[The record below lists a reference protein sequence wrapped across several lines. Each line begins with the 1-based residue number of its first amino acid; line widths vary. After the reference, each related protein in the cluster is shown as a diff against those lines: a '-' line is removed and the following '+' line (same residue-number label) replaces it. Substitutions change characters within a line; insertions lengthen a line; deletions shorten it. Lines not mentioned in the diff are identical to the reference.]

1 MQYKLL
7 FFFLLTCVLNTQAQ
21 GTVYSPY
28 STIGLGELNNSEHP
42 TSFGMGNTAITLA
55 DSTILNFLNPASYST
70 LGDGQPLFSLG
81 LNSRISTFSQNNATQ
96 KYTSATVNHFALGF
110 TLRNRYGLAF
120 GVKPFSSKGYSITE
134 GVKAGTDSIINTYL
148 GTGGTNQFFIG
159 LSAFLFKNET
169 TAISL
174 GTNLSYLFG
183 ATNNERRSQ
192 LYNSNSAYG
201 GVDWN
206 RYVVSSFHY
215 DFGLFMKKTFNDRHT
230 ISIASTV
237 DPTQKITAD
246 KEHALYFGV
255 LGNPTKYDT
264 ILMSPTVSGSF
275 NMPTTLAIGGSYT
288 YWFTSGLSR
297 KYVRNSEI
305 SLHVNYTSTNWA
317 NYSSEF
323 ENTNLTL
330 KNSSNVAIGI
340 QFIPERKFT
349 ENTVNTTFISRIRY
363 RAGFYQNSL
372 PYSFNQEQFLERGY
386 TIGFGIPIIA
396 QQSLSNINFG
406 FSYGTRS
413 TRQVGS
419 FNQSFYGIQFGI
431 TIAPSIFE
439 RWFRKRRLD

>member
-21 GTVYSPY
+21 GTLYSPY
-28 STIGLGELNNSEHP
+28 STVGLGEVNSSEHP

-55 DSTILNFLNPASYST
+55 DSTMLNFLNPASYST

-81 LNSRISTFSQNNATQ
+81 LNARISTFTQNNATQ
-96 KYTSATVNHFALGF
+96 DYTSATVNHFALGF
-110 TLRNRYGLAF
+110 TLKQRYGLAF
-120 GVKPFSSKGYSITE
+120 GLRPYSSKGYSITE

-148 GTGGTNQFFIG
+148 GTGGTNQFFVG
-159 LSAFLFKNET
+159 LSAFLFKNES

-206 RYVVSSFHY
+206 RYVVSSFHF
-215 DFGLFMKKTFNDRHT
+215 DLGLFMKKTFNERHT
-230 ISIASTV
+230 FVFASTI
-237 DPTQKITAD
+237 DPSQKIRAD
-246 KEHALYFGV
+246 KEKALFFGV

-264 ILMSPTVSGSF
+264 ISLSPTVSGSF
-275 NMPTTLAIGGSYT
+275 RMPTTFTIGGCYT

-297 KYVRNSEI
+297 KYLRNSEI
-305 SLHVNYTSTNWA
+305 SLHVNYTSTDWN
-317 NYSSEF
+317 NYSTEF
-323 ENTNLTL
+323 ESTSLSLQNSANL
-330 KNSSNVAIGI
+330 AIGL

-349 ENTVNTTFISRIRY
+349 ENTVNTSFISRIRY
-363 RAGFYQNSL
+363 RAGFYQNTL
-372 PYSFNQEQFLERGY
+372 PYSFKGEQFLERGY
-386 TIGFGIPIIA
+386 TLGFGIPIIS
-396 QQSLSNINFG
+396 QQSLSNLNFG

-413 TRQVGS
+413 TQQTGS
-419 FNQSFYGIQFGI
+419 FNQAYYGIQFGL

>member
-7 FFFLLTCVLNTQAQ
+7 FFFLLMCVLKTQAQ
-21 GTVYSPY
+21 GTIYSPY
-28 STIGLGELNNSEHP
+28 STVGLGEVNNSEHP

-55 DSTILNFLNPASYST
+55 DSTMLNFLNPASYST

-81 LNSRISTFSQNNATQ
+81 LNARISTFTQINASQDF
-96 KYTSATVNHFALGF
+96 TSASVNHFALGF
-110 TLRNRYGLAF
+110 TLKQRYGLAF
-120 GVKPFSSKGYSITE
+120 GLRPFSSKGYSITE

-148 GTGGTNQFFIG
+148 GTGGTNQFFVG
-159 LSAFLFKNET
+159 LSAYLFKNES

-192 LYNSNSAYG
+192 LYNSNSTYG

-206 RYVVSSFHY
+206 RYVVSSFHF
-215 DFGLFMKKTFNDRHT
+215 DLGLFMKKTFNERHT
-230 ISIASTV
+230 FVIASTI
-237 DPTQKITAD
+237 DPSQKITAD
-246 KEHALYFGV
+246 REKALFFGV

-264 ILMSPTVSGSF
+264 ISLSPTVSGSF
-275 NMPTTLAIGGSYT
+275 KMPTTFTIGGSYT

-297 KYVRNSEI
+297 KYIRNSEI
-305 SLHVNYTSTNWA
+305 ALHVNYSSTDWN
-317 NYSSEF
+317 NYSTEF
-323 ENTNLTL
+323 ESTALSLQNSANL
-330 KNSSNVAIGI
+330 SIGL

-349 ENTVNTTFISRIRY
+349 ENTVNTSFISRIRY

-372 PYSFNQEQFLERGY
+372 PYSLNGEQFLERGY
-386 TIGFGIPIIA
+386 TLGFGIPIIA
-396 QQSLSNINFG
+396 QQSLSNLNFG

-413 TRQVGS
+413 TQQTGS
-419 FNQSFYGIQFGI
+419 FNQAYYGIQFGI

>member
-7 FFFLLTCVLNTQAQ
+7 FFFLLTCVLNAQAQ
-21 GTVYSPY
+21 GSLYSPY
-28 STIGLGELNNSEHP
+28 STVGLGEVNSSEHP

-55 DSTILNFLNPASYST
+55 DSTMLNFLNPASYST

-81 LNSRISTFSQNNATQ
+81 LNARISSFTQNNISQ
-96 KYTSATVNHFALGF
+96 DYTSATVNHFALGF
-110 TLRNRYGLAF
+110 TLKQRYGLAF
-120 GVKPFSSKGYSITE
+120 GLRPYSTKGYSITE

-148 GTGGTNQFFIG
+148 GTGGTNQFFVG
-159 LSAFLFKNET
+159 LSAYLFKNES

-192 LYNSNSAYG
+192 LYNSNSTYG

-206 RYVVSSFHY
+206 RYVVSSFHF
-215 DFGLFMKKTFNDRHT
+215 DLGLFMKKTFNERHT
-230 ISIASTV
+230 FVIASTI
-237 DPTQKITAD
+237 DPSQKITAD
-246 KEHALYFGV
+246 REKALFFGV

-264 ILMSPTVSGSF
+264 ISLSPTVSGSF
-275 NMPTTLAIGGSYT
+275 KMPTTFTIGGSYT

-297 KYVRNSEI
+297 KYIRNSEI
-305 SLHVNYTSTNWA
+305 ALHVNYSSTDWN
-317 NYSSEF
+317 NYSTEF
-323 ENTNLTL
+323 ESTALSLQNSANL
-330 KNSSNVAIGI
+330 SIGL

-349 ENTVNTTFISRIRY
+349 ENTVNTSFISRIRY

-372 PYSFNQEQFLERGY
+372 PYSLNGEQFLERGY
-386 TIGFGIPIIA
+386 TLGFGIPIIA
-396 QQSLSNINFG
+396 QQSLSNLNFG

-413 TRQVGS
+413 TKQSGS
-419 FNQSFYGIQFGI
+419 FNQAYYGIQFGV

>member
-7 FFFLLTCVLNTQAQ
+7 FFFLLMCVLKTQAQ
-21 GTVYSPY
+21 GTIYSPY
-28 STIGLGELNNSEHP
+28 STVGLGEVNNSEHP

-55 DSTILNFLNPASYST
+55 DSTMLNFLNPASYST

-81 LNSRISTFSQNNATQ
+81 LNARISTFTQTNASQDF
-96 KYTSATVNHFALGF
+96 TSASVNHFALGF
-110 TLRNRYGLAF
+110 TLKQRYGLAF
-120 GVKPFSSKGYSITE
+120 GLRPFSSKGYSITE

-148 GTGGTNQFFIG
+148 GTGGTNQFFVG
-159 LSAFLFKNET
+159 LSAYLFKNES

-192 LYNSNSAYG
+192 LYNSNSTYG

-206 RYVVSSFHY
+206 RYVVSSFHF
-215 DFGLFMKKTFNDRHT
+215 DLGLFMKKTFNERHT
-230 ISIASTV
+230 FVIASTI
-237 DPTQKITAD
+237 DPSQKITAD
-246 KEHALYFGV
+246 REKALFFGV

-264 ILMSPTVSGSF
+264 ISLSPTVSGSF
-275 NMPTTLAIGGSYT
+275 KMPTTFTIGGSYT

-297 KYVRNSEI
+297 KYIRNSEI
-305 SLHVNYTSTNWA
+305 ALHVNYSSTDWN
-317 NYSSEF
+317 NYSTEF
-323 ENTNLTL
+323 ESTALSLQNSANL
-330 KNSSNVAIGI
+330 SIGL

-349 ENTVNTTFISRIRY
+349 ENTVNTSFISRIRY

-372 PYSFNQEQFLERGY
+372 PYSFNGEQFLERGY
-386 TIGFGIPIIA
+386 TLGFGIPIIA
-396 QQSLSNINFG
+396 QQSLSNLNFG

-413 TRQVGS
+413 THQTGS
-419 FNQSFYGIQFGI
+419 FNQAYYGIQFGI